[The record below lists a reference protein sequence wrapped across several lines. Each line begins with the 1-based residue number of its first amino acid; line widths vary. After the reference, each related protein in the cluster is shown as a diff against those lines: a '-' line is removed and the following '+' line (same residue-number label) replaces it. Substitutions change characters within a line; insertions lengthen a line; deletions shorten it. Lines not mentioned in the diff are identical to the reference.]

1 LFSEVVD
8 LSSVEDVLDKIK
20 EDEAS
25 TDKNSVER
33 MIDEELEEILREA
46 KARIVV
52 LGCGGAGCN
61 TVQRLMEVGVSG
73 CTVSALNTDAQD
85 LLYSQAHK
93 KVLMGRG
100 VTGGLGAGNDPTV
113 GEEAARESE
122 AEIKDMVTDVD
133 LVFVTCGLG
142 GGTGTGGSP
151 VCADLAKKAGA
162 LTISVV
168 TLPFTVEG
176 QVRMQNA
183 RLGLEKLKEA
193 SDTVIVIPNDK
204 LLELAPGLPIN
215 AAFKVSDETLMG
227 AVMGITELI
236 NKPGLVNLDFADVR
250 TVMRN
255 GGVAMIGLGESD
267 TDNRSVEAAEDALNS
282 PLLDVDIGGATGA
295 LINIVAGPD
304 VELQEVEKVVEM
316 VSAKLSPDAQII
328 WGAQIDEELKST
340 MRVLVI
346 ISGVSSPYIVG
357 KAAEKT
363 PELELEEE
371 EGEEVGKLR
380 LEDLG
385 ISSL

>member
-1 LFSEVVD
+1 
-8 LSSVEDVLDKIK
+8 
-20 EDEAS
+20 
-25 TDKNSVER
+25 
-33 MIDEELEEILREA
+33 
-46 KARIVV
+46 
-52 LGCGGAGCN
+52 
-61 TVQRLMEVGVSG
+61 ME
-73 CTVSALNTDAQD
+73 
-85 LLYSQAHK
+85 
-93 KVLMGRG
+93 
-100 VTGGLGAGNDPTV
+100 
-113 GEEAARESE
+113 
-122 AEIKDMVTDVD
+122 
-133 LVFVTCGLG
+133 
-142 GGTGTGGSP
+142 
-151 VCADLAKKAGA
+151 
-162 LTISVV
+162 
-168 TLPFTVEG
+168 
-176 QVRMQNA
+176 NA

-267 TDNRSVEAAEDALNS
+267 TDNRAVEAAEDALNS

-316 VSAKLSPDAQII
+316 VSAKLSTDAQII

-357 KAAEKT
+357 KAAEPT
-363 PELELEEE
+363 VGDLDLTDDG
-371 EGEEVGKLR
+371 EGKDAGKLR

>member
-1 LFSEVVD
+1 
-8 LSSVEDVLDKIK
+8 LSTVEDVLDKLKK
-20 EDEAS
+20 EEKSSSQAS
-25 TDKNSVER
+25 IEK
-33 MIDEELEEILREA
+33 MIDEELEEILKEA
-46 KARIVV
+46 RAKIAV
-52 LGCGGAGCN
+52 LGVGGAGSN

-73 CTVSALNTDAQD
+73 CTVVALNTDAQD
-85 LLYSQAHK
+85 LLYTQAHK
-93 KVLMGRG
+93 KVLLGRG

-122 AEIKDMVTDVD
+122 SEIKDVVSNAD

-142 GGTGTGGSP
+142 GGTGTGATP
-151 VCADLAKKAGA
+151 VCSDLAKKAGA
-162 LTISVV
+162 LTIAVV

-183 RLGLEKLKEA
+183 RMGLDKLKEA

-267 TDNRSVEAAEDALNS
+267 TDNRAIEAAEDALNS

-316 VSAKLSPDAQII
+316 VSSKLSADAQII
-328 WGAQIDEELKST
+328 WGAQIDEEIKNT

-357 KAAEKT
+357 KPAEKPT
-363 PELELEEE
+363 AEIL
-371 EGEEVGKLR
+371 EGEPGKEIGRLR